1 MMNNDLTVTPA
12 NENIFLDLGFDRAE
26 ATRLNIRADLMLD
39 LQQFIRSQDWTIET
53 AANFFQETPFRINH
67 LMNGE
72 IDQFDIEQLITLLEQ
87 AGMETKVEVSP
98 KAA

>member
-12 NENIFLDLGFDRAE
+12 NDNIFLDLGFDRAE

-39 LQQFIRSQDWTIET
+39 LQQFIRSNNWTIE
-53 AANFFQETPFRINH
+53 AAAHFFQETPFRINH

-72 IDQFDIEQLITLLEQ
+72 IDQFDIEQLITLLEE

>member
-1 MMNNDLTVTPA
+1 
-12 NENIFLDLGFDRAE
+12 
-26 ATRLNIRADLMLD
+26 
-39 LQQFIRSQDWTIET
+39 
-53 AANFFQETPFRINH
+53 
-67 LMNGE
+67 MNGE